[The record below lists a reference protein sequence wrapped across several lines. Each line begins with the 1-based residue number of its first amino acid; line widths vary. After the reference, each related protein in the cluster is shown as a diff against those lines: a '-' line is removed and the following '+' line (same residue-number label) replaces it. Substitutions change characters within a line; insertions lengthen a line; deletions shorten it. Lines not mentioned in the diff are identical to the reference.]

1 MRRLFLFVIVFS
13 VWIILTWIPTRPAEL
28 FAGFIAS
35 IITAF
40 FFKNVFSVKVN
51 TLFNPK
57 RIFVFI
63 FKFVPMFTYY
73 CIKANIDVAYRV
85 LHPKMPIKPGI
96 VKIKTNLKSPVALTW
111 LANSITLTPGT
122 LTVDLIDDH
131 LYIHWINVQ
140 AEDVGRATAIISEK
154 FEKVLQEVFE

>member
-1 MRRLFLFVIVFS
+1 MRRIFLFVVLFS
-13 VWIILTWIPTRPAEL
+13 IWIILTWIPTSPAEL
-28 FAGFIAS
+28 LIGFIVS

-40 FFKNVFSVKVN
+40 FFKDVFSVKVN

-57 RIFVFI
+57 RIFSFV
-63 FKFVPMFTYY
+63 FKFVPLFTYY
-73 CIKANIDVAYRV
+73 CIKANVDVAFRV
-85 LHPKMPIKPGI
+85 LHPAMPIKPGI
-96 VKIKTNLKSPVALTW
+96 VRIKTNLKSPVAQTW

-122 LTVDLIDDH
+122 LTVDIIDNH

-140 AEDVGRATAIISEK
+140 AEDEATATQIIAEK